1 MALGPYITSKDALKE
16 YILERLGKPVINI
29 EVTDI
34 QVQHAINETIE
45 RWVERGEGG
54 IQYRFFELATT
65 GGTQS
70 YQLNYDVEA
79 VSWIYDMNNIDLGA
93 VFPAG
98 QWTTT
103 SFHGGTSTTA
113 ISVIGSFPHHDLLSI
128 ELTRQHLQTIEHL
141 LSEKVEFDFNSS
153 TKELYLIEPFGIDRT
168 VGITYYQR
176 VDYSNESSYLY
187 DQSWIKRY
195 STSLTKRQWASNLLK
210 YTGTSLP
217 AGLQLNA
224 EAILQ
229 EANTEIEKLEE
240 ELYTTWSLP
249 PDFFVG

>member
-1 MALGPYITSKDALKE
+1 MALGPYIVSKDELKV
-16 YILERLGKPVINI
+16 YILEKLGSPVINI
-29 EVTDI
+29 EVTDTQI
-34 QVQHAINETIE
+34 QHAINETLE
-45 RWVERGEGG
+45 KWVERGEGG
-54 IQYRFFELATT
+54 IQYRFFELETTAGNAT
-65 GGTQS
+65 

-79 VSWIYDMNNIDLGA
+79 VAWIYDLNNIDLGA

-113 ISVIGSFPHHDLLSI
+113 TSVTGSFPHHDLLSI
-128 ELTRQHLQTIEHL
+128 ELTRNYLATIEHL

-153 TKELYLIEPFGIDRT
+153 TKELYLIDPFDIDRT

-176 VDYSNESSYLY
+176 VDYSKENSFLY
-187 DQSWIKRY
+187 DHSWIKRY
-195 STSLTKRQWASNLLK
+195 ATSLTKRQWASNLLK

-224 EAILQ
+224 ELILT
-229 EANTEIEKLEE
+229 EANTEIEKLED
-240 ELYTTWSLP
+240 ELFTTWSLP